1 MTAFTR
7 TMRQPLLPVMGL
19 LAVMLALTGLLTD
32 RSEAA
37 ALRHTRLVNS
47 APAKD
52 STVNV
57 PPQRLQLWFNEVVP
71 LGATRVRVTPAGGA
85 AIALTAPTRAKAE
98 ADSPV
103 EFVFSRPLA
112 DGRYTVDWAT
122 ASADGH
128 AVNGSF
134 TFTVRRLVDQS
145 RGSRRYSAGAGT
157 FDHPAASR

>member
-1 MTAFTR
+1 MTLPTPMLR
-7 TMRQPLLPVMGL
+7 RPLLPVVGL
-19 LAVMLALTGLLTD
+19 LAVMLALTGLVAD

-37 ALRHTRLVNS
+37 ALRHTRLVKS

-52 STVNV
+52 STVSV

-71 LGATRVRVTPAGGA
+71 LGTTRVRVTPAGGA
-85 AIALTAPTRAKAE
+85 AIALAAPTRAKAE

-103 EFVFSRPLA
+103 EFVFSSPLA

-128 AVNGSF
+128 AVNG
-134 TFTVRRLVDQS
+134 TFVFSVRR
-145 RGSRRYSAGAGT
+145 SAP
-157 FDHPAASR
+157 PAP

>member
-1 MTAFTR
+1 MYPAHLFIFGDMVR
-7 TMRQPLLPVMGL
+7 
-19 LAVMLALTGLLTD
+19 AIAKLAL
-32 RSEAA
+32 SEPDS
-37 ALRHTRLVNS
+37 ALPRPLKS

-52 STVNV
+52 STVSV

-71 LGATRVRVTPAGGA
+71 LGTTRVRVTPAVGTA
-85 AIALTAPTRAKAE
+85 FALAAPTRAKAE

-103 EFVFSRPLA
+103 EFEFSNPLA

-134 TFTVRRLVDQS
+134 TFTVRR
-145 RGSRRYSAGAGT
+145 SAP
-157 FDHPAASR
+157 PAP